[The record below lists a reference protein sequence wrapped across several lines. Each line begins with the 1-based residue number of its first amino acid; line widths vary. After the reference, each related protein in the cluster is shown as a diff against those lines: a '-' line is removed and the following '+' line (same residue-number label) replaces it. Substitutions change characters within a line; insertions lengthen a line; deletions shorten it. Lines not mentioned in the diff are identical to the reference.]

1 MVEKIHVIIP
11 LVAAIIV
18 EMIGI
23 YRQDNI
29 TDVFGRVILTIIIF
43 FVLGCVT
50 KRILKIILDYNLYD
64 GLEIHDTFIEEEKE
78 EEKMETVTAK

>member
-64 GLEIHDTFIEEEKE
+64 GLEIHDTFIEEKE